1 VASVLRRPRLLLV
14 AAIAVLVLAAG
25 SYAIASPGGND
36 RGGPPTDPGGGQ
48 GGPPAHAGP
57 PSQGEDPGDGE
68 NGDDEDGDDGENGD
82 GDGDGDA
89 EGSVHVAADQDEL
102 EALLAEDVEPG
113 DLVLLEP
120 GVYPGEVSVA
130 VPGITIRGMDRNE
143 VVFDGGFERGNA
155 ITVVADD
162 VVLENMRARDFT
174 GNGFYWTGVEGYA
187 GRYLTTERIG
197 LYGIYAFDSV
207 DGVFED
213 SYASGSGDAGFY
225 IGQCEPCEAV
235 VRNVTAEHNA
245 LGYSGTNAG
254 GDLYLEDSVWS
265 HNAAG
270 IVPNTLDSQHFTPQS
285 EGTVI
290 RGNVLANNGNPETPS
305 YGIAGAIIGHGV
317 AIAGGTDNLIEGN
330 EFAGNTDYGVV
341 IHPLPDD
348 NLWLPEDNVVRDNVF
363 SDTGLADL
371 ALAAGSGTGN
381 CFEGNDHSVSLPVMI
396 EQTHA
401 CDDPSLS
408 DAPAVGDPVVLSTLA
423 AAFAQASAG
432 IDGRPGYEGMPDA
445 PDEAGMP
452 SPEARD
458 GGVDGGGTAG
468 IPEGYRQGR

>member
-1 VASVLRRPRLLLV
+1 VASVLRRPRLMLV
-14 AAIAVLVLAAG
+14 AAAVAVLALALG
-25 SYAIASPGGND
+25 SYAIAAPGGLD
-36 RGGPPTDPGGGQ
+36 RGGPPEGRGATPG
-48 GGPPAHAGP
+48 HAGP
-57 PSQGEDPGDGE
+57 PSER
-68 NGDDEDGDDGENGD
+68 GDDDEAGDEGPDEGDPDD
-82 GDGDGDA
+82 GDGSDDPDGSG
-89 EGSVHVAADQDEL
+89 EPGVHRAADQDEL
-102 EALLAEDVEPG
+102 ERLLLEDVRPG

-120 GVYPGEVSVA
+120 GIYPGQLGVD
-130 VPGITIRGMDRNE
+130 VPGITIRGLDRNE
-143 VVFDGGFERGNA
+143 VIFDGGFERGNA
-155 ITVVADD
+155 ITVTADD
-162 VVLENMRARDFT
+162 VALENMRARDFT

-213 SYASGSGDAGFY
+213 SYASGSADAGFY

-235 VRNVTAEHNA
+235 IRNVTAEHSA

-254 GDLYLEDSVWS
+254 GDLYIEDSVWS

-285 EGTVI
+285 EGVVI
-290 RGNVLANNGNPETPS
+290 RNNLLEGNGNPDTPS

-317 AIAGGTDNLIEGN
+317 AIAGGRDNLVEDN
-330 EFAGNTDYGVV
+330 EFIDNTDYGVV

-348 NLWLPEDNVVRDNVF
+348 NMWIPQDNTVRNNTF
-363 SDTGLADL
+363 TGTGIADL
-371 ALAAGSGTGN
+371 ALAAGSGENN
-381 CFEGNDHSVSLPVMI
+381 CFEGNDHSSSLPLLI
-396 EQTHA
+396 EETYT
-401 CDDPSLS
+401 CDGASLA
-408 DAPAVGDPVVLSTLA
+408 DAPVSGDPVVLSTLA

-452 SPEARD
+452 DPEAAD
-458 GGVDGGGTAG
+458 GGVEDGGRTG

>member
-1 VASVLRRPRLLLV
+1 VASALRRPRLLLLV
-14 AAIAVLVLAAG
+14 AAVAVLALALG
-25 SYAIASPGGND
+25 SYAIASPGAAD
-36 RGGPPTDPGGGQ
+36 RGGPPEGRGVEG
-48 GGPPAHAGP
+48 GGPPGHAGP
-57 PSQGEDPGDGE
+57 PADEDPDGG
-68 NGDDEDGDDGENGD
+68 GDDSDGGDDPDAGD

-89 EGSVHVAADQDEL
+89 EPGVHRAADQEEL
-102 EALLAEDVEPG
+102 QTLLLEEVRPG

-120 GVYPGEVSVA
+120 GVYPGELGVD
-130 VPGITIRGMDRNE
+130 VPRITIRGLDRNE
-143 VVFDGGFERGNA
+143 VVFDGEFERGNA
-155 ITVVADD
+155 ITVTADD
-162 VVLENMRARDFT
+162 VALENMRARNFT

-213 SYASGSGDAGFY
+213 SYASGSADAGFY

-235 VRNVTAEHNA
+235 IRNITAEHSA

-254 GDLYLEDSVWS
+254 GDLYIEDSVWS

-270 IVPNTLDSQHFTPQS
+270 IVPNTLDSQHFAPQS
-285 EGTVI
+285 EGVVI
-290 RGNVLANNGNPETPS
+290 RGNLLEENGNPDTPS

-317 AIAGGTDNLIEGN
+317 AIAGGRDNLIEDN
-330 EFAGNTDYGVV
+330 EFVGNRDYGVV

-348 NLWLPEDNVVRDNVF
+348 NLWVPEDNTVRGNVF
-363 SDTGLADL
+363 RDSGKADL
-371 ALAAGSGTGN
+371 ALAAGSGSGN
-381 CFEGNDHSVSLPVMI
+381 CFEDNDFTTSLPVLI
-396 EQTHA
+396 EDTYA
-401 CDDPSLS
+401 CDDVSLAE
-408 DAPAVGDPVVLSTLA
+408 APAGGDPVVLSTLA

-452 SPEARD
+452 DPEAHD
-458 GGVDGGGTAG
+458 GGVADGGRTG

>member
-1 VASVLRRPRLLLV
+1 VASVLRRPRLLLLL
-14 AAIAVLVLAAG
+14 AAIAVLALAAG
-25 SYAIASPGGND
+25 SYAIASPGGSD
-36 RGGPPTDPGGGQ
+36 RQGPPEGRGGPPP
-48 GGPPAHAGP
+48 HAGP
-57 PSQGEDPGDGE
+57 PGQDDDGD
-68 NGDDEDGDDGENGD
+68 NGDAGDPDDGDEDDDTDD
-82 GDGDGDA
+82 GDGSDDRDGI
-89 EGSVHVAADQDEL
+89 HVAANQDEL
-102 EALLAEDVEPG
+102 VTLLAEDVQPG

-130 VPGITIRGMDRNE
+130 VPGITIRGLDRNG
-143 VVFDGGFERGNA
+143 VVFDGEFTRGNA
-155 ITVVADD
+155 ITVTADD
-162 VVLENMRARDFT
+162 VALENMRARDFA

-213 SYASGSGDAGFY
+213 SYASGSADAGFY

-235 VRNVTAEHNA
+235 VRNITAEHNA

-290 RGNVLANNGNPETPS
+290 RNNLLENNGNENTPS

-317 AIAGGTDNLIEGN
+317 AIAGGTDNLIEDN
-330 EFAGNTDYGVV
+330 EFVGNTDYGVV

-348 NLWLPEDNVVRDNVF
+348 NLWLPEDNTVRNNTF
-363 SDTGLADL
+363 RDTGKADL

-381 CFEGNDHSVSLPVMI
+381 CFEGNDFSVSLPLLI
-396 EQTHA
+396 EETYS

-408 DAPAVGDPVVLSTLA
+408 DVPVIGDPVVLSTLA
-423 AAFAQASAG
+423 ASFAEASAG

-445 PDEAGMP
+445 PDEPGMP
-452 SPEARD
+452 EPTAWD
-458 GGVDGGGTAG
+458 GGVPGGATTG
-468 IPEGYRQGR
+468 IPDGYRQGR